1 MRLEPRRGFRRG
13 AMARRRSRPGST
25 REARERRQRDHV
37 VASFVHRRH
46 DDLDHDRLKIDRP
59 LIDDPNARTHG
70 EQLHDGRAK
79 RRCTRAVIRADRRFG
94 RPAGVSCAAR
104 GESDAK
110 CRDGNAATDMARTPV
125 IAPQSCSTTRRHA
138 YVALAQPIVLA
149 SETLPFTIAAC
160 GGSGPV
166 RRRVPWTFAGCRG
179 KGSGMPVGPSPGRAT
194 VTVTDHS

>member
-1 MRLEPRRGFRRG
+1 
-13 AMARRRSRPGST
+13 
-25 REARERRQRDHV
+25 
-37 VASFVHRRH
+37 
-46 DDLDHDRLKIDRP
+46 

-160 GGSGPV
+160 GGSGPESGGV
-166 RRRVPWTFAGCRG
+166 CRG
-179 KGSGMPVGPSPGRAT
+179 SSPAAAGRGQGCPWGRLRA
-194 VTVTDHS
+194 VRQ